1 MKAAAIRHGGTARCD
16 NALTHVGI
24 DFFDALC
31 CVALNRA
38 RVPPRPTV
46 TDRPTLAA
54 WLRASRTPREALVRI
69 DDRAW
74 VLSLSDPLL
83 CVPYDRPDGALD
95 ALADALDALH
105 ASLAPGG
112 DANTPV
118 ALLWATY
125 DACWH
130 AASARPVTDHR
141 PAGDR
146 CPSVFLARVQGLADE
161 PGGPV
166 TPVEAPLPP
175 FTSATDRAAHTAMV
189 EAVRSRI
196 RDGEVYLVNVARM
209 IHRESMS
216 DEAVAARMHR
226 ADATRAMLV
235 HAGGVR
241 VAAMSMELALSWDRR
256 AGVALS
262 RPIKG
267 TRPRRADPV
276 DDAREAEAL
285 RLDEK
290 ERAENAMAVDVHRND
305 LGRVA
310 LPGGVTVPILCGVEP
325 HRYVHHLVSTVRAE
339 LDPGL
344 SARAMLSAML
354 PLGSVTGAPKL
365 AAMETIAALEAERRG
380 LYTGVYGL
388 VFADGRV
395 ELTVAI
401 RTLVTDAAGAHYGV
415 GGGIV
420 WDSDPDREWDELLWK
435 QRGVE

>member
-1 MKAAAIRHGGTARCD
+1 MRPSFADWLHAA
-16 NALTHVGI
+16 
-24 DFFDALC
+24 
-31 CVALNRA
+31 
-38 RVPPRPTV
+38 
-46 TDRPTLAA
+46 
-54 WLRASRTPREALVRI
+54 RTPSSAVARI
-69 DDRAW
+69 DDRSW
-74 VLSLSDPLL
+74 SLSLTDALVR
-83 CVPYDRPDGALD
+83 VPYDRPDGALD
-95 ALADALDALH
+95 ALGDALDALH
-105 ASLAPGG
+105 ATLAPGG
-112 DANTPV
+112 DPDVPV

-146 CPSVFLARVQGLADE
+146 CPSVFLSRVLCSQHPQAVSTTSGH
-161 PGGPV
+161 G
-166 TPVEAPLPP
+166 PLPP
-175 FTSATDRAAHTAMV
+175 FTSATDRHAHAAMV
-189 EAVRSRI
+189 ESVRSLI

-209 IHRESMS
+209 IHRPSMS
-216 DEAVAARMHR
+216 EEAIASRVDRS
-226 ADATRAMLV
+226 DATRALLV
-235 HAGGVR
+235 NAGDVR

-256 AGVALS
+256 AGVAIS

-267 TRPRRADPV
+267 TRPRRPDPV
-276 DDAREAEAL
+276 EDAREAEAL

-310 LPGGVTVPILCGVEP
+310 LPGGVTVPVLCGVEP

-339 LDPGL
+339 VDPAL

-354 PLGSVTGAPKL
+354 PVGSVTGAPKL

-401 RTLVTDAAGAHYGV
+401 RTLVTDPAGAHYGV

-420 WDSDPDREWDELLWK
+420 WDSDPLREWDELLWK

>member
-1 MKAAAIRHGGTARCD
+1 M
-16 NALTHVGI
+16 
-24 DFFDALC
+24 
-31 CVALNRA
+31 
-38 RVPPRPTV
+38 RPTFA
-46 TDRPTLAA
+46 DWLHAA
-54 WLRASRTPREALVRI
+54 QTPSSAVARI
-69 DDRAW
+69 DDRSW
-74 VLSLSDPLL
+74 SLSLTDTLL
-83 CVPYDRPDGALD
+83 RVPYDRPDGALD
-95 ALADALDALH
+95 ALGDALDALH
-105 ASLAPGG
+105 ATLSPGG
-112 DANTPV
+112 DPQAPV

-125 DACWH
+125 DACWY
-130 AASARPVTDHR
+130 AASARPVTDRR

-146 CPSVFLARVQGLADE
+146 CPSVFLSRVQDSPRPPIAPTSGHGD
-161 PGGPV
+161 
-166 TPVEAPLPP
+166 APLPP
-175 FTSATDRAAHTAMV
+175 FTSATDRPAHAAMV
-189 EAVRSRI
+189 EAVRSLI

-209 IHRESMS
+209 IHRPSMS
-216 DEAVAARMHR
+216 AEAIASRVERS
-226 ADATRAMLV
+226 DATRALLV
-235 HAGGVR
+235 SAGDVR

-267 TRPRRADPV
+267 TRPRRPDPV
-276 DDAREAEAL
+276 EDAREAEAL

-310 LPGGVTVPILCGVEP
+310 LPGGVTVPVLCGVEP

-339 LDPGL
+339 VDPAL
-344 SARAMLSAML
+344 SARAMLSAVL

-395 ELTVAI
+395 ELAVAI
-401 RTLVTDAAGAHYGV
+401 RTLVTDPAGAHYGV

-420 WDSDPDREWDELLWK
+420 WDSDPSREWDELLWK

>member
-1 MKAAAIRHGGTARCD
+1 
-16 NALTHVGI
+16 
-24 DFFDALC
+24 
-31 CVALNRA
+31 
-38 RVPPRPTV
+38 V

-54 WLRASRTPREALVRI
+54 WLRAARTPREAVVRI

-74 VLSLSDPLL
+74 VLSLSAPLL

-95 ALADALDALH
+95 ALGDALDALH
-105 ASLAPGG
+105 ATLAPGG
-112 DANTPV
+112 DAHAPV

-146 CPSVFLARVQGLADE
+146 CPSVFLARVRRARGPLDE
-161 PGGPV
+161 VSGPCGDG
-166 TPVEAPLPP
+166 PLPP
-175 FTSATDRAAHTAMV
+175 FTSATGRAEHTAMV

-209 IHRESMS
+209 IHRASMS
-216 DEAVAARMHR
+216 DEAIAARMHR

-235 HAGGVR
+235 HAGDVR

-256 AGVALS
+256 AGVAIS

-276 DDAREAEAL
+276 EDAREAEAL

-310 LPGGVTVPILCGVEP
+310 RPGGVTVPVLCGVEP
-325 HRYVHHLVSTVRAE
+325 HRYVHHLASTVRAE
-339 LDPGL
+339 VDPGL
-344 SARAMLSAML
+344 SARAMLAAML

-401 RTLVTDAAGAHYGV
+401 RTLVSDAAGAHYGV

-420 WDSDPDREWDELLWK
+420 WDSDPAREWDELLWK

>member
-1 MKAAAIRHGGTARCD
+1 MDRSSAA
-16 NALTHVGI
+16 
-24 DFFDALC
+24 
-31 CVALNRA
+31 
-38 RVPPRPTV
+38 
-46 TDRPTLAA
+46 LAP
-54 WLRASRTPREALVRI
+54 WLHAARTPRTAAVRI

-74 VLSLSDPLL
+74 SLALTETLL
-83 CVPYDRPDGALD
+83 RVAYDRPAGALD
-95 ALADALDALH
+95 ALGDALDALH
-105 ASLAPGG
+105 ATLAPDG
-112 DANTPV
+112 DPHTPV
-118 ALLWATY
+118 ALVWATY
-125 DACWH
+125 DAAWH
-130 AASARPVTDHR
+130 AASPVPVTDAR

-146 CPSVFLARVQGLADE
+146 CPSALLVRVAVQPAPAPAASSGDPPLAA
-161 PGGPV
+161 
-166 TPVEAPLPP
+166 
-175 FTSATDRAAHTAMV
+175 FTSATDQAAHAAMV
-189 EAVRSRI
+189 DAVRARI

-209 IHRESMS
+209 IHRPAMS
-216 DEAVAARMHR
+216 AEAIAARVLR
-226 ADATRAMLV
+226 ADAPRAMLA
-235 HAGGVR
+235 HTGDVR

-276 DDAREAEAL
+276 EDAREAAAL
-285 RLDEK
+285 AVDEK

-310 LPGGVTVPILCGVEP
+310 TVGGVTVPVLCGVEP
-325 HRYVHHLVSTVRAE
+325 HRYVHHLASTVRAAV
-339 LDPGL
+339 DPGL
-344 SARAMLSAML
+344 SARAMLSALL
-354 PLGSVTGAPKL
+354 PVGSVTGAPKL
-365 AAMETIAALEAERRG
+365 AAMATIAALEAERRG

-420 WDSDPDREWDELLWK
+420 WDSDPGREWDELLWK

>member
-1 MKAAAIRHGGTARCD
+1 MTI
-16 NALTHVGI
+16 AL
-24 DFFDALC
+24 D
-31 CVALNRA
+31 
-38 RVPPRPTV
+38 
-46 TDRPTLAA
+46 A
-54 WLRASRTPREALVRI
+54 WLRAARTPGTAAVRV

-74 VLSLSDPLL
+74 SLILTDALLS
-83 CVPYDRPDGALD
+83 VPYDRPDGALD
-95 ALADALDALH
+95 ALGDALDALH
-105 ASLAPGG
+105 ASLAPDG
-112 DANTPV
+112 DPLTPV
-118 ALLWATY
+118 ALLLATY
-125 DACWH
+125 DAAWH
-130 AASARPVTDHR
+130 AASPAPVTDLR

-146 CPSVFLARVQGLADE
+146 CPSVFLSRVEVRPSERTAVPAPFVE
-161 PGGPV
+161 P
-166 TPVEAPLPP
+166 PLPP
-175 FTSATDRAAHTAMV
+175 FASVTDRARHAAMV
-189 EAVRSRI
+189 ESVRERI

-209 IHRESMS
+209 IHRPSMPA
-216 DEAVAARMHR
+216 EALAARVHR
-226 ADATRAMLV
+226 ADAPRAMLAHTGDV
-235 HAGGVR
+235 C

-256 AGVALS
+256 AGVALT

-276 DDAREAEAL
+276 EDVREAEAL
-285 RLDEK
+285 SVDEK

-310 LPGGVTVPILCGVEP
+310 VVGGVTVPVLCGVEV
-325 HRYVHHLVSTVRAE
+325 HRYVHHLVSTVRADV
-339 LDPGL
+339 DPGL

-354 PLGSVTGAPKL
+354 PVGSVTGAPKL

-401 RTLVTDAAGAHYGV
+401 RTLVTDGAGAHYGV

-420 WDSDPDREWDELLWK
+420 WDSDPGREWDELRWK

>member
-1 MKAAAIRHGGTARCD
+1 
-16 NALTHVGI
+16 
-24 DFFDALC
+24 
-31 CVALNRA
+31 
-38 RVPPRPTV
+38 V

-54 WLRASRTPREALVRI
+54 WLLAARTPREAVVRI

-74 VLSLSDPLL
+74 SLSLTDTLL
-83 CVPYDRPDGALD
+83 RVPFDRPDGALD
-95 ALADALDALH
+95 ALGEALDALH
-105 ASLAPGG
+105 ASLPPGG
-112 DANTPV
+112 DALTPV

-130 AASARPVTDHR
+130 SASARPIDDRR
-141 PAGDR
+141 PGGDR
-146 CPSVFLARVQGLADE
+146 CPSVFLARVGRSRG
-161 PGGPV
+161 GGPE
-166 TPVEAPLPP
+166 PARHDEATLPP
-175 FTSATDRAAHTAMV
+175 FTSATGRDAHAAMV

-209 IHRESMS
+209 IHRASMP
-216 DEAVAARMHR
+216 DEAIAERMHR

-235 HAGGVR
+235 HEGDVR

-256 AGVALS
+256 AGVAVS

-276 DDAREAEAL
+276 EDALEAEAL

-310 LPGGVTVPILCGVEP
+310 LPGGVTVPVLCGVEP
-325 HRYVHHLVSTVRAE
+325 HRYVHHLASTVRAE
-339 LDPGL
+339 VDPGL

-365 AAMETIAALEAERRG
+365 AAMETSAALETERRG

-420 WDSDPDREWDELLWK
+420 WDSDPAREWDELLWK

>member
-1 MKAAAIRHGGTARCD
+1 M
-16 NALTHVGI
+16 
-24 DFFDALC
+24 
-31 CVALNRA
+31 
-38 RVPPRPTV
+38 RPTV
-46 TDRPTLAA
+46 NADRPTFAA
-54 WLRASRTPREALVRI
+54 WLHAAQTPSSAVARI
-69 DDRAW
+69 DDRSW
-74 VLSLSDPLL
+74 SLSLTETLL
-83 CVPYDRPDGALD
+83 RVPYDRPDGALD
-95 ALADALDALH
+95 ALGDALDALH
-105 ASLAPGG
+105 ATLPPDG
-112 DANTPV
+112 DPDAPV

-130 AASARPVTDHR
+130 AASARPVTDRR

-146 CPSVFLARVQGLADE
+146 CPSVFLSRVLCSQHAQIAPTSGH
-161 PGGPV
+161 G
-166 TPVEAPLPP
+166 PLPP
-175 FTSATDRAAHTAMV
+175 FTSATDRTAHAAMV

-209 IHRESMS
+209 IHRPSMS
-216 DEAVAARMHR
+216 AEDIASRVDRS
-226 ADATRAMLV
+226 DATRALLV
-235 HAGGVR
+235 SAGDVR

-267 TRPRRADPV
+267 TRPRRPDPV
-276 DDAREAEAL
+276 EDAREAEAL

-310 LPGGVTVPILCGVEP
+310 LPGGVTVPVLCGVEP

-339 LDPGL
+339 VDPAL

-401 RTLVTDAAGAHYGV
+401 RTLVTDPAGAHYGV

-420 WDSDPDREWDELLWK
+420 WDSDPAREWDELLWK

>member
-1 MKAAAIRHGGTARCD
+1 MRTLGDYTARRFP
-16 NALTHVGI
+16 V
-24 DFFDALC
+24 
-31 CVALNRA
+31 
-38 RVPPRPTV
+38 RVPARLSPPLRPTV
-46 TDRPTLAA
+46 NADRPTFADWLHAA
-54 WLRASRTPREALVRI
+54 RTPSSALARI
-69 DDRAW
+69 DERCW
-74 VLSLSDPLL
+74 SLSLTDTLL
-83 CVPYDRPDGALD
+83 RVPYDRPDGALD
-95 ALADALDALH
+95 ALGGALDALH
-105 ASLAPGG
+105 ATLSPGG
-112 DANTPV
+112 DPQAPV

-130 AASARPVTDHR
+130 AASARPVTDRR

-146 CPSVFLARVQGLADE
+146 CPSVFLCGVQRSRRHS
-161 PGGPV
+161 GGHGAHR
-166 TPVEAPLPP
+166 EAPLPP
-175 FTSATDRAAHTAMV
+175 FTSATGPTEHAAMV
-189 EAVRSRI
+189 GSVRSLI

-209 IHRESMS
+209 IHRPSMS
-216 DEAVAARMHR
+216 EEAIASRVDRS
-226 ADATRAMLV
+226 DATRALLV
-235 HAGGVR
+235 NAGDVR

-256 AGVALS
+256 AGVAIS

-267 TRPRRADPV
+267 TRPRRPDPL

-310 LPGGVTVPILCGVEP
+310 LPGGVTVPVLCGVEP

-339 LDPGL
+339 VDPSL
-344 SARAMLSAML
+344 SARAMLSSML
-354 PLGSVTGAPKL
+354 PVGSVTGAPKL
-365 AAMETIAALEAERRG
+365 AAMETIASLEAERRG

-401 RTLVTDAAGAHYGV
+401 RTLVTDSAGAHYGV

-420 WDSDPDREWDELLWK
+420 WDSDPSREWDELLWK

>member
-1 MKAAAIRHGGTARCD
+1 M
-16 NALTHVGI
+16 
-24 DFFDALC
+24 
-31 CVALNRA
+31 
-38 RVPPRPTV
+38 RPTV
-46 TDRPTLAA
+46 NADRPTFADWLHAA
-54 WLRASRTPREALVRI
+54 QTPSSAVARI
-69 DDRAW
+69 DDRSW
-74 VLSLSDPLL
+74 SLSLTDTLL
-83 CVPYDRPDGALD
+83 RVPCDRPDGALD
-95 ALADALDALH
+95 ALGDALDALH
-105 ASLAPGG
+105 ATLAPGG
-112 DANTPV
+112 APDVPV

-130 AASARPVTDHR
+130 AASARPVADHR

-146 CPSVFLARVQGLADE
+146 CPSVFLSRVLCSQHQQGVSTASAQ
-161 PGGPV
+161 G
-166 TPVEAPLPP
+166 PLPP
-175 FTSATDRAAHTAMV
+175 FRSATDRTAHAAMV
-189 EAVRSRI
+189 ESVRSLI

-209 IHRESMS
+209 IHRPSMS
-216 DEAVAARMHR
+216 AEAIASRVERS
-226 ADATRAMLV
+226 DATRALLV
-235 HAGGVR
+235 NAGDVR
-241 VAAMSMELALSWDRR
+241 VAAMSMELALCWDRR
-256 AGVALS
+256 AGVAIS

-267 TRPRRADPV
+267 TRPRRSDPV
-276 DDAREAEAL
+276 EDAREAEAL

-310 LPGGVTVPILCGVEP
+310 LPGGVTVPVLCGVEP

-339 LDPGL
+339 VDPAL

-354 PLGSVTGAPKL
+354 PVGSVTGAPKL

-401 RTLVTDAAGAHYGV
+401 RTLVTDPAGAHYGV

-420 WDSDPDREWDELLWK
+420 WDSDPAREWDELLWK